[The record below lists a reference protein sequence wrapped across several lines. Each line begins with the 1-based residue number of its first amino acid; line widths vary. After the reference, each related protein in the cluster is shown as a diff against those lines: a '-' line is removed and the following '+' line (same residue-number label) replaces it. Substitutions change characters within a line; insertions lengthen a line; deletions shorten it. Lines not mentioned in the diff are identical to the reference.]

1 MKKISY
7 KNKPIEKKPEISVE
21 DLLSVTE
28 AEEGAL
34 GIGRGLAMPGEPV
47 MPAMYSEEEERPV
60 FTNKKRRKTHNVN
73 YDELSDLLVGLSDE
87 MDKQGSVDFANF
99 SDFLIRKIAEQK
111 AIDYLVLYN
120 NLLIKITNSDIFEK
134 NDILISVNKQYSS
147 VFKKH
152 MDLGEDVLAAK
163 RNAYQAAASK
173 AKRYVK

>member
-34 GIGRGLAMPGEPV
+34 GIGRGLAPQPV

-111 AIDYLVLYN
+111 AIDYLALYN
-120 NLLIKITNSDIFEK
+120 NLLIKITDSDIFEK
-134 NDILISVNKQYSS
+134 KDILISVNKQYSS
-147 VFKKH
+147 IFKKH
-152 MDLGEDVLAAK
+152 MDLGGDVLVAK
-163 RNAYQAAASK
+163 RKAYQAAASK